1 MSILIFVLVLVA
13 LIVVHEFGHF
23 VVAKLSGMR
32 VDEFGIGYPPRAWG
46 FKKGETEYTLNWLP
60 FGGFVKIFGEDME
73 EKLPGALPT
82 TESRAFSARPRI
94 LQALVLLAGIAMN
107 LLFAYVLI
115 TATLMMGTPRALAP
129 EEIAGATHVAVAVA
143 GVLPGSPAAASGLM
157 TGDYVKRATYGE
169 KVWSGTDTESLT
181 TFVTTDTNKE
191 PITLTVGRHGKD
203 VQVVAT
209 PASGIVASDSSRVAL
224 GVQLAV
230 VGVVPVSLVHA
241 PVEGAVLT
249 WQITHDT
256 AVALA
261 KFFGSIFTFTADLS
275 QVSGPI
281 GIAGAVG
288 SASSQGL
295 ASLLTITALISVNL
309 ALINVLP
316 IPALDGGRLL
326 FVLIEAVTRRPIKPI
341 VANSINMIGFGFLIL
356 LMLVVTAHDVF
367 KLFG

>member
-1 MSILIFVLVLVA
+1 MSIIIFILVLVA

-23 VVAKLSGMR
+23 VVAKWSGMR

-73 EKLPGALPT
+73 EKLPGAVQT
-82 TESRAFSARPRI
+82 TESRAFSSRPRI
-94 LQALVLLAGIAMN
+94 LQALVLVAGIAMN

-115 TATLMMGTPRALAP
+115 TATLLMGTPRALAP
-129 EEIAGATHVAVAVA
+129 EEMSTATNVSVAVA
-143 GVLPGSPAAASGLM
+143 GVLPDSPAAKAGLM
-157 TGDYVKRATYGE
+157 PGDYLKSASSGE
-169 KVWSGTDTESLT
+169 VTWEGSDVESFTAFVGSDRNEKPLT
-181 TFVTTDTNKE
+181 ISVLRGDALQ
-191 PITLTVGRHGKD
+191 TLT
-203 VQVVAT
+203 AT
-209 PASGIVASDSSRVAL
+209 PQKGIIPADPSRAAL

-230 VGVVPVSLVHA
+230 VGVVPISLLEA

-249 WQITHDT
+249 WEVTKQT
-256 AVALA
+256 AVALVQ
-261 KFFGSIFTFTADLS
+261 FFGSIFTFTADLS

-288 SASSQGL
+288 NASSQGL
-295 ASLLTITALISVNL
+295 ASLLTITALISINL
-309 ALINVLP
+309 ALINILP

-326 FVLIEAVTRRPIKPI
+326 FVLIESVTRRPLKPI
-341 VANSINMIGFGFLIL
+341 VANTMNTIGFGLLIL

-367 KLFG
+367 KIVG